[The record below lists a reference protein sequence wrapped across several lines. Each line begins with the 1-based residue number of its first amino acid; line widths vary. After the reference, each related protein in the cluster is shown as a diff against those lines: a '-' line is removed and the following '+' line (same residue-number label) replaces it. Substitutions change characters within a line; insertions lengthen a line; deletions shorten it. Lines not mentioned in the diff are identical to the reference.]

1 MNRSAVDVPCFSMV
15 AISFWM
21 NVDERHHK
29 HPENSPASDESM
41 KTQLAIGECA
51 HRALHFAENLPQRI
65 PYIKKPQIH
74 ESREGSE
81 RIRGSTVASEKSQA
95 VTNLQMA
102 GHILSVF

>member
-1 MNRSAVDVPCFSMV
+1 
-15 AISFWM
+15 
-21 NVDERHHK
+21 VDERHHK

-51 HRALHFAENLPQRI
+51 HRALPFAENLAQRI

-95 VTNLQMA
+95 VTTLQPA
-102 GHILSVF
+102 DHILSVF